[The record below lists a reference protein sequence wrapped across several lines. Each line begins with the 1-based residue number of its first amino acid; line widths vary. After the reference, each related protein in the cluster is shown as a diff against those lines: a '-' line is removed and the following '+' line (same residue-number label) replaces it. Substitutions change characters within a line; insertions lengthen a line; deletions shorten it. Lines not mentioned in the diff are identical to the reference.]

1 MWLFLMS
8 ECVPMHIRGW
18 RALQTAAPSSTNGR
32 RQFMPCLPWQI
43 NTSNDNYTTLTCS
56 YHCCISLSMWSIWR
70 IQDARCS
77 SHCKYFVHQVSK
89 KGNKSKAKFN
99 KYQCHY
105 KIKQIQK
112 IKQIL
117 TDTLLTTFASS
128 ASVTVVNSI
137 SA

>member
-1 MWLFLMS
+1 
-8 ECVPMHIRGW
+8 
-18 RALQTAAPSSTNGR
+18 
-32 RQFMPCLPWQI
+32 MPCLPWQI

-99 KYQCHY
+99 KYQCHC
-105 KIKQIQK
+105 KIEQTPK
-112 IKQIL
+112 L
-117 TDTLLTTFASS
+117 
-128 ASVTVVNSI
+128 NSNFD
-137 SA
+137 